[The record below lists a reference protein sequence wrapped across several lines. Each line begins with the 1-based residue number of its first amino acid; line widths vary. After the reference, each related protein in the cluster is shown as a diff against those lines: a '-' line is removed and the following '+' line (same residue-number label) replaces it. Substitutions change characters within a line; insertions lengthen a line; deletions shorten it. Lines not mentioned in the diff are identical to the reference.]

1 MQQKTKK
8 KPDRKDTWFP
18 LAFFYLLS
26 LLLLLTAPSCHP
38 AKSSYD
44 PVLQNTGGENGGN
57 PAAEQEM
64 GGETPPFGENEE
76 TTSQETDEDP
86 LTELLLWKPNELGDI
101 IILMYHE
108 IGSPEGE
115 WRRTPENFR
124 RDLQTL
130 YGLGY
135 RAVSL
140 QDVVN
145 GRIDIPAGTSPV
157 VLTFDDG
164 NKGNFN
170 YLEIDG
176 ELRLDPECAVAIM
189 EDFYQE
195 NPDFG
200 LAATFYIYWPNPFR
214 QPQYLQTKLDYLVE
228 QGFEIG
234 NHTNSHANLS
244 RISPEEIRRELALHL
259 RETHKYLPGYKVTS
273 LSLPYGAYP
282 KEPLLAREGS
292 CEGTSY
298 RHEAVLLVGAN
309 PAPSPYHKKFNPFKL
324 PRIKASEIKTD
335 GVGLYDWLEYFE
347 ENPSRRY
354 ISDGDANCIT
364 APLSLED
371 NLDRAKT
378 GEREARFYE

>member
-1 MQQKTKK
+1 MMQPKSRKEQ
-8 KPDRKDTWFP
+8 DRKDTCFP

-26 LLLLLTAPSCHP
+26 LLLLLTAPSCHSVNSP
-38 AKSSYD
+38 DD
-44 PVLQNTGGENGGN
+44 PVLQAAEKNVGD
-57 PAAEQEM
+57 PAAEQKI
-64 GGETPPFGENEE
+64 GDETSPCGENEE
-76 TTSQETDEDP
+76 MTFQETDED
-86 LTELLLWKPNELGDI
+86 LLAELLLLKPNELGDI
-101 IILMYHE
+101 LILMYHE

-130 YGLGY
+130 YALGY

-145 GRIDIPAGTSPV
+145 NRIDIPAGTSPV

-164 NKGNFN
+164 NRGNFN
-170 YLEIDG
+170 YLEINGD
-176 ELRLDPECAVAIM
+176 LQLDRDCAVAIM
-189 EDFYQE
+189 ENFYRE

-214 QPQYLQTKLDYLVE
+214 QPQYLQTKLNYLVE

-234 NHTNSHANLS
+234 NHTNTHANLS

-259 RETHKYLPGYKVTS
+259 RETHKYLPGYKITS

-292 CEGTSY
+292 HQGTSY
-298 RHEAVLLVGAN
+298 QHEAVLLVGAN
-309 PAPSPYHKKFNPFKL
+309 PAPSPYHKKFNQFKL

-335 GVGLYDWLEYFE
+335 GVGMYDWLEYFE

-354 ISDGDANCIT
+354 ISDGETNCIT

-371 NLDRAKT
+371 NLDRTKT
-378 GEREARFYE
+378 GEREVRFYD

>member
-1 MQQKTKK
+1 MQQKPKNRIGK
-8 KPDRKDTWFP
+8 IPGSRWR
-18 LAFFYLLS
+18 FYLLS

-170 YLEIDG
+170 YLKLMVSFGWPGVRRGDYG
-176 ELRLDPECAVAIM
+176 G
-189 EDFYQE
+189 FYWK
-195 NPDFG
+195 
-200 LAATFYIYWPNPFR
+200 T
-214 QPQYLQTKLDYLVE
+214 
-228 QGFEIG
+228 
-234 NHTNSHANLS
+234 
-244 RISPEEIRRELALHL
+244 RISALQQPFIS
-259 RETHKYLPGYKVTS
+259 TGPI
-273 LSLPYGAYP
+273 LSD
-282 KEPLLAREGS
+282 
-292 CEGTSY
+292 
-298 RHEAVLLVGAN
+298 
-309 PAPSPYHKKFNPFKL
+309 SPNIC
-324 PRIKASEIKTD
+324 RQS
-335 GVGLYDWLEYFE
+335 
-347 ENPSRRY
+347 S
-354 ISDGDANCIT
+354 IT
-364 APLSLED
+364 WW
-371 NLDRAKT
+371 NRALK
-378 GEREARFYE
+378 